1 MKNLL
6 TITAVLEGMTG
17 LVFLLLPEIPVSILI
32 GTQLDTQAGLVVGR
46 LSGAALL
53 ALSFAC
59 WIARNDI
66 NSRAAFGI
74 VLSMLIYNV
83 VAVALL
89 IYVYIGLELCGIGL
103 WPVIFLHLA
112 MGAWCVVCLRRTKNV
127 SGNEGT
133 LS

>member
-6 TITAVLEGMTG
+6 TITAVMEGMTG
-17 LVFLLLPEIPVSILI
+17 LVFLLLPEIPVSILL

-66 NSRAAFGI
+66 YSRSAFGI
-74 VLSMLIYNV
+74 VWAMLLYNFA
-83 VAVALL
+83 AVILL

-103 WPVIFLHLA
+103 WPVVFLHLA
-112 MGAWCVVCLRRTKNV
+112 MGAWCVVCLRSTKNV
-127 SGNEGT
+127 SANEGT

>member
-6 TITAVLEGMTG
+6 TVTAILEGMTG
-17 LVFLLLPEIPVSILI
+17 FVFLLLPEIPVSVLL

-66 NSRAAFGI
+66 YSRAAFGI
-74 VLSMLIYNV
+74 VWAMLIYNV
-83 VAVALL
+83 AAVALL
-89 IYVYIGLELCGIGL
+89 IYVYIGLELCSIGL
-103 WPVIFLHLA
+103 WPVVFLHLA

>member
-6 TITAVLEGMTG
+6 TITAVMEGMAG
-17 LVFLLLPEIPVSILI
+17 LVFLLLPEIPVSVLL

-66 NSRAAFGI
+66 YSRSALGI
-74 VLSMLIYNV
+74 VRAMLIYNV
-83 VAVALL
+83 TAVALL
-89 IYVYIGLELCGIGL
+89 IYVYIGLDLCGIGL

-112 MGAWCVVCLRRTKNV
+112 MGAWCLVCLRSTKNV
-127 SGNEGT
+127 SANEGT